1 MLTETK
7 PSGAAALV
15 ISGMLGWTFG
25 LAFRNWQDAVETAQ
39 VVAGLVQYPPDNPF
53 FIYHVKLWTVL
64 HQVGAVLL
72 RLGVGEIAVS
82 TLLSGLIG
90 QLSFQALAM
99 TTFAISR
106 RTWLSIG
113 MPFLVLV
120 SGIYD
125 LGVIYPVMP
134 IATPYT
140 YGAIGLSGI
149 VLIIALFGSGWWRT
163 GALLLAVMPAV
174 HPSLGFWVTVIVAL
188 CIAIDWNGTRPLR
201 AAWRWYAAG
210 AMLTALSLGVQVLML
225 PALPAI
231 AAADA
236 QRFLAQWVAFWDE
249 HRRPVDL
256 SANGVKMNVY
266 VMVVSLAF
274 LLRWRADLPVAA
286 RFLLEAAIVAGA
298 LGLVV
303 AWATHQPPGRL
314 PMWFLIAMPARV
326 LNVDV
331 FLAVPLLAGLL
342 GRFARVP
349 LSAWLLFVLSVVLI
363 GTRRSVVW
371 EFVGQPKG
379 SGWNALDMVAVIAIG
394 ALVVGWLQ
402 ERQRAPERVVA
413 SGETRRGTNRLA
425 GRLTAVVLA
434 VAAFGEAVEARRYS
448 QTQPA
453 AIFRDRTNER
463 VFGMLGIGQGLV
475 ATGGDLHNIQLRT
488 RRPVLIDG
496 GGLDGLPYA
505 LEASAIAERILRDVY
520 GIDYYTPPADARQ
533 GGRIPNQSARATWEG
548 FTLQKWRAVRGAYGV
563 TEVVVPGDWRLDLP
577 EIASGSNVRLY
588 AIPE

>member
-7 PSGAAALV
+7 PSGAVALV
-15 ISGMLGWTFG
+15 VSGILGLAIG

-64 HQVGAVLL
+64 HQIGAVLL
-72 RLGVGEIAVS
+72 RLGVGEIAIS

-90 QLSFQALAM
+90 QLSFQALTM

-113 MPFLVLV
+113 MPCLVLV

-125 LGVIYPVMP
+125 LGVVYPVSLV
-134 IATPYT
+134 ATPYT
-140 YGAIGLSGI
+140 YGAIGLSAI
-149 VLIIALFGSGWWRT
+149 VLIIALLGSGWWRT
-163 GALLLAVMPAV
+163 GACLLGVMPAV
-174 HPSLGFWVTVIVAL
+174 HPSLGFWVTVIVAI
-188 CIAIDWNGTRPLR
+188 CVISDWTGSRPLR

-210 AMLTALSLGVQVLML
+210 ALVTALSLSVQLWML
-225 PALPAI
+225 PALPSLSP
-231 AAADA
+231 ADS
-236 QRFLAQWVAFWDE
+236 QRFLAQWVAFWDG

-266 VMVVSLAF
+266 VMVVAFAF
-274 LLRWRADLPVAA
+274 LWRWRADVPAAA
-286 RFLLEAAIVAGA
+286 RFLLQAAVVAGA

-326 LNVDV
+326 LNVDI

-342 GRFARVP
+342 GRFERVP
-349 LSAWLLFVLSVVLI
+349 LAAWLLLVLSVVLI
-363 GTRRSVVW
+363 GTRHSIAW
-371 EFVGQPKG
+371 EFIGQPKG

-394 ALVVGWLQ
+394 ALIVGWLQ
-402 ERQRAPERVVA
+402 ERRRALAAAET
-413 SGETRRGTNRLA
+413 SGGMIRLA
-425 GRLTAVVLA
+425 GWLTAAVLA
-434 VAAFGEAVEARRYS
+434 IAAIGEAVEARRYS
-448 QTQPA
+448 QSVPRQ
-453 AIFRDRTNER
+453 IFRDRTNDR
-463 VFGMLGIGQGLV
+463 VYGMLGIGRGLV
-475 ATGGDLHNIQLRT
+475 ATGGDLHQIQLRT

-505 LEASAIAERILRDVY
+505 LEASALAERILRDVY
-520 GIDYYTPPADARQ
+520 GIDYFNPPADARE
-533 GGRIPNQSARATWEG
+533 GGRIPSESTRVTWEG
-548 FTLQKWRAVRGAYGV
+548 FTLAQWRAVRTAYGV
-563 TEVVVPGDWRLDLP
+563 TDVVVPGDWQLDLP
-577 EIASGSNVRLY
+577 ETASGSNVRLY